1 MLFIHIKYCFLVI
14 ANLCMMCEYEDTKDN
29 GTKPKEENTMEAN
42 KIKGEAKAIKLANG
56 AELTY
61 CERGESNEEIVIMP
75 GFFFY
80 TFMPMLEGL
89 AERYHVY
96 GVIMRFDGP
105 GDELNEDGSINWT
118 RQWGKDI
125 YDFCQAMGIQQYIHF
140 GKCHGSVPGWYMV
153 KEHPEMVKY
162 FASFFLAP
170 HVKEQNS
177 NNFFSLEDGVEAFM
191 ARGIRKVEE
200 GLAKKM
206 EEAAAIGM
214 NKNDPATAAKTQSII
229 QTYASAPEMIWGS
242 KEACAEGLKNM
253 TVPVGFLFG
262 TEDEFFDDHFDS
274 NMWAIRNTRG
284 SRTIFLQGEHHLM
297 ELDCPQRV
305 VKAAFDFY
313 DECEKGY
320 YKELMG

>member
-1 MLFIHIKYCFLVI
+1 
-14 ANLCMMCEYEDTKDN
+14 MCEYEDTKDN

-80 TFMPMLEGL
+80 TFM
-89 AERYHVY
+89 
-96 GVIMRFDGP
+96 
-105 GDELNEDGSINWT
+105 
-118 RQWGKDI
+118 
-125 YDFCQAMGIQQYIHF
+125 
-140 GKCHGSVPGWYMV
+140 
-153 KEHPEMVKY
+153 
-162 FASFFLAP
+162 
-170 HVKEQNS
+170 
-177 NNFFSLEDGVEAFM
+177 

-214 NKNDPATAAKTQSII
+214 NKNDPATAAKTQAII

-253 TVPVGFLFG
+253 NIPVGFLFG

-305 VKAAFDFY
+305 VEAAFDFF
-313 DECEKGY
+313 DDCEKGY

>member
-1 MLFIHIKYCFLVI
+1 MLIHIKCRILVI
-14 ANLCMMCEYEDTKDN
+14 VSLCMMCEYEDTRNN
-29 GTKPKEENTMEAN
+29 GTKTKGGNTMEAN
-42 KIKGEAKAIKLANG
+42 KIKGEAKALKLANG

-61 CERGESNEEIVIMP
+61 CERGENNEEIVVMP

-125 YDFCQAMGIQQYIHF
+125 YDFCEAMGIRQYIHF